1 MIPRQQNPNG
11 RTPLFDGA
19 GIVQRSNMRY
29 PGAPRHVL
37 TAPDGRILAYLKGG
51 WGTSLDR
58 YVGRAMGIHGSR
70 SYRPELQSYLIR
82 VRTLRPVR
90 LSQ

>member
-1 MIPRQQNPNG
+1 MIPQPQIHNG
-11 RTPLFDGA
+11 RVPLFDGA
-19 GIVQRSNMRY
+19 GIVQRSNMRF

-37 TAPDGRILAYLKGG
+37 TAPDGRILAYLNGG

-58 YVGRAMGIHGSR
+58 YVGKAMGVHGSR
-70 SYRPELQSYLIR
+70 FYRPELQSYLIR